1 MENLWV
7 HWTRDRIIVRIRHT
21 RKQSERTSMRQ
32 PSLHFTLSQ
41 LNSFYTFTLLF
52 SQDKY

>member
-7 HWTRDRIIVRIRHT
+7 SWTRDRIIVRIRHT
-21 RKQSERTSMRQ
+21 HKQGERTSMRQ

-41 LNSFYTFTLLF
+41 LNSFDIFTLLV